1 MPNEWIEKLKRFNAD
16 GGVWAIPKR
25 NTDERK
31 MLDRGQRFKY
41 SLLKERF
48 PDLSRQ
54 LEEEVSSRE
63 AKAKMRK
70 AEELIKQAEAIDN
83 VVKKRK
89 LRKAPEEQPPS
100 LESAEAP
107 IRPENKKRETEEQKT
122 KTKTDAVAGKI
133 KDSIYNKMEAMKTI
147 EGPKTATEYYYYV
160 SNDEYGM
167 PLKALKQYADE
178 QGMTK
183 KERMSFFNNITRT
196 KKRDEDKP
204 GDIEKDEKTNQEQY
218 DLWLKGIDWR
228 YDIDKDNGPYFVYD
242 TKEQREKKAIDYAN
256 RNKKMR
262 DESILEYRKKAEE
275 EEENKKKEEEN
286 KKKEELKRQIA
297 FSKTYI
303 DQEEYEDEK
312 HKAKLEER
320 IKGLEKQLE
329 ELENKPKKRKLRKST
344 EE

>member
-41 SLLKERF
+41 TLLKERF
-48 PDLSRQ
+48 PELSRQ

-89 LRKAPEEQPPS
+89 LRKAPEEEQPPS

-107 IRPENKKRETEEQKT
+107 IRPENKKRETEES

-133 KDSIYNKMEAMKTI
+133 KDSIYNKMEAKT
-147 EGPKTATEYYYYV
+147 ENKQRDLSAKAYVEYYDYENRLEYV
-160 SNDEYGM
+160 PNKIVDEYLVDEAIKDGTYGEDRKPVGNTENQIQENRNKLHNKYSQM
-167 PLKALKQYADE
+167 LDRKKTMTRKHKGNAKPEYNLKQLE
-178 QGMTK
+178 
-183 KERMSFFNNITRT
+183 ER
-196 KKRDEDKP
+196 
-204 GDIEKDEKTNQEQY
+204 NQKQY
-218 DLWLKGIDWR
+218 DDWLKGID
-228 YDIDKDNGPYFVYD
+228 
-242 TKEQREKKAIDYAN
+242 
-256 RNKKMR
+256 
-262 DESILEYRKKAEE
+262 DEGNPVMGVEERKKA
-275 EEENKKKEEEN
+275 KEI
-286 KKKEELKRQIA
+286 KIVKQFLKRTEEQI
-297 FSKTYI
+297 
-303 DQEEYEDEK
+303 ED
-312 HKAKLEER
+312 AKDDGSLKRVERLEQQRQDIIER
-320 IKGLEKQLE
+320 LE